1 MTLNGGIAGLA
12 DLNAALT
19 EIGDGEALAKALAD
33 TAEAIRQRAV
43 ANLTDGAPPDSRTGA
58 LAQSLIVAPDAE
70 GGFTVS
76 TPLDHGWHLE
86 FGGSTRPAAPWLT
99 PAAEDA
105 QSGLVDRISDSLND
119 TIADALRRTR

>member
-12 DLNAALT
+12 GLNAALT

-33 TAEAIRQRAV
+33 TAEEIRLRAV
-43 ANLTDGAPPDSRTGA
+43 ANLTDGATPDSRTGA
-58 LAQSLIVAPDAE
+58 LAQSLIVTPSPD

-105 QSGLVDRISDSLND
+105 RPGLVDRISDALNGA
-119 TIADALRRTR
+119 IADALRRTR